1 MREISSPFGQLS
13 PFGRSGAIF
22 PRYRAPDGTF
32 PSLVLDF
39 TRQFY
44 AVDESGSL
52 RRYDAP
58 DGTPASL
65 VLDFTLGEYGGPA

>member
-13 PFGRSGAIF
+13 PFERGGGGLA
-22 PRYRAPDGTF
+22 RYRAPSGAL